1 MQDYIIVQRSKDKK
15 WYVVGYTGYKKTYM
29 PISDGMNTRHEAEK
43 WASKQKAVDKLAPC
57 GLGAI

>member
-29 PISDGMNTRHEAEK
+29 PISDGMNTKHEAENGLQ
-43 WASKQKAVDKLAPC
+43 SKRQW
-57 GLGAI
+57 IN

>member
-15 WYVVGYTGYKKTYM
+15 LYVVGHTGYKNKYM
-29 PISDGMNTRHEAEK
+29 PISNGMKSKHEADK